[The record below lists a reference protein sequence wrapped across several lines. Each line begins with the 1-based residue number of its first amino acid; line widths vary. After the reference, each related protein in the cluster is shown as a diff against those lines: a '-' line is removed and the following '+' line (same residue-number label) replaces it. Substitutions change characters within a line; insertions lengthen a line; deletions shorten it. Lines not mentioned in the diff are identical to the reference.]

1 MNPKIVNYPIK
12 KKMTFNVQKKKKNY
26 IFIKRYINPT

>member
-1 MNPKIVNYPIK
+1 
-12 KKMTFNVQKKKKNY
+12 MTFNVKKKKKETKKTQKKY